1 MAIVEASHKVR
12 TITAIYDT
20 DKKEIICY
28 TYIPEEGENRED
40 YDWYYPRKRER
51 FFDTVQEARLYVE
64 QHQNELRAQFATVK
78 AFLEEMNC
86 ADKEHFGFK
95 EEEYLGEGMTLINK
109 SLGVDY
115 WENEWRNE
123 SKKSSLLTSIARSR
137 HFNVNGETI
146 NIDLVCRVEW
156 LKDNRAILVMQDGH
170 KVYTYSK
177 TEYNVVVQMFGS
189 NRSDR
194 IING

>member
-1 MAIVEASHKVR
+1 MAIVETSHEVR

-28 TYIPEEGENRED
+28 TYVPEEGENQED

-86 ADKEHFGFK
+86 VDKEYFGFK

-123 SKKSSLLTSIARSR
+123 SKKASLLTSIARSR

-146 NIDLVCRVEW
+146 DIDLVSRVEW
-156 LKDNRAILVMQDGH
+156 LKDKTARLIMQDGH
-170 KVYTYSK
+170 KVYTHGEV
-177 TEYNVVVQMFGS
+177 EYYVVEQMFGS
-189 NRSDR
+189 NRS
-194 IING
+194 NMVCHL